1 MVTKTSKISSKIESG
16 TTFTLSFYTAIL
28 INSKKIDYDET
39 VITKRSFG
47 FVRIRINET
56 WISEDLWTLYG
67 IDAQDTCTIHVVHV
81 LEKHK
86 SGIF

>member
-16 TTFTLSFYTAIL
+16 TTFMLSFYTAIL
-28 INSKKIDYDET
+28 INSKKIEI

-47 FVRIRINET
+47 FARIRINEA
-56 WISEDLWTLYG
+56 WISEDPRTLYG

>member
-1 MVTKTSKISSKIESG
+1 MVTKTSKISSKIVSG
-16 TTFTLSFYTAIL
+16 TTFMLSFYTAIL
-28 INSKKIDYDET
+28 INSKKIDYDEI

-47 FVRIRINET
+47 FVRIRINEA
-56 WISEDLWTLYG
+56 WISEDQWTLYV
-67 IDAQDTCTIHVVHV
+67 IDAQDACTIHVVHV